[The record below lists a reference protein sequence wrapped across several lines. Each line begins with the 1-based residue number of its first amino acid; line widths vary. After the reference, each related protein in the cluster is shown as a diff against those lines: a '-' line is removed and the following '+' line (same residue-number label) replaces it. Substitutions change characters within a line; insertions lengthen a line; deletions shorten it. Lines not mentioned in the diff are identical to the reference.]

1 MEMMKLLSLILI
13 CITLGLTEGAFNG
26 KRVHLHENFVVEER
40 HWVAK
45 VDATNVNNPDKFE
58 DLCQE
63 RYYSLGDI
71 CPEGWEIHGEHLK
84 VEVGAVHQSTV
95 FINCGKVVRCRTTD

>member
-1 MEMMKLLSLILI
+1 MEMIKLLTLILI
-13 CITLGLTEGAFNG
+13 CITLGVSEGTFYG

-45 VDATNVNNPDKFE
+45 VDAKYVDKFE

-63 RYYSLGDI
+63 RYDNLGDI
-71 CPEGWEIHGEHLK
+71 CLEGWEIHGEHLK
-84 VEVGAVHQSTV
+84 VEVGAVYQSTV
-95 FINCGKVVRCRTTD
+95 YINCGKVVRCKTTY